1 MPLPAQL
8 ETAIAAAVALLEA
21 KLRCT
26 PHEAETHR
34 ALTVDGWTDAAE
46 TVDAVAAYLVGLLAT
61 AISRTL
67 EIRAQLE
74 DTPRDRLE
82 LERNVERITGTDAA
96 PLNDDQKED
105 ERNPWIAEGL
115 WHLCLFLASR
125 RAELHPLGT
134 VIALDFPHVT
144 AKDHGLDVMAI
155 YRTPDAFGVSF
166 VESKAYEND
175 PNKAINKATVF
186 FGEIDDGKHDE
197 RIRQVVATM
206 RASMPA
212 SQQQAVSPSLWKDV
226 RAYLPNPHYDGA
238 RAMDWTNA
246 RPSFAKLRV
255 PRDRI
260 LIMPHAVPQF
270 SQFFDAVATAMRR
283 FVATL

>member
-1 MPLPAQL
+1 MPLPEHL
-8 ETAIAAAVALLEA
+8 ETEIIAAVSPLEG

-34 ALTVDGWTDAAE
+34 ALTVEGWTDAHD
-46 TVDAVAAYLVGLLAT
+46 TVRAVAVYLVGLLAT

-67 EIRAQLE
+67 EVRAQVE

-82 LERNVERITGTDAA
+82 LVRNVDRITGTDEA

-125 RAELHPLGT
+125 RADLHPLGT
-134 VIALDFPHVT
+134 VVALDLPHIT

-155 YRTPDAFGVSF
+155 YQSADAFGVSF

-175 PNKAINKATVF
+175 PNKAISKATAF
-186 FGEIDDGKHDE
+186 FEDIDNGKHDQ

-206 RASMPA
+206 RASMLLA
-212 SQQQAVSPSLWKDV
+212 QQQAVSPSLWKDV
-226 RAYLPNPHYDGA
+226 RAYLPNPHYDSA
-238 RAMDWTNA
+238 KAMDWTNA
-246 RPSFAKLRV
+246 RPSFTKLRV
-255 PRDRI
+255 PRDHI
-260 LIMPHAVPQF
+260 MIMPHAVPEF
-270 SQFFDAVATAMRR
+270 SRFFNDIATTMRR
-283 FVATL
+283 FAATL